1 MIDET
6 GSINSSLPPGLPRTA
21 RTNATINKTKQ
32 KLQQN
37 KVSTRK
43 LALELGI
50 SQTSAQR
57 MLGTS
62 TQLRPLFTEHPPGKV

>member
-6 GSINSSLPPGLPRTA
+6 GSINLSLSSGRPRTD
-21 RTNATINKTKQ
+21 RTNAAINKAEQ
-32 KLQQN
+32 KLQRN

-50 SQTSAQR
+50 SQKSA
-57 MLGTS
+57 
-62 TQLRPLFTEHPPGKV
+62 